1 MWSGIRARCGL
12 GDAGGVVPF
21 LFSRDAL
28 HTTTLVFRVEDCD
41 PPWRSWFSPCPMGPK
56 EALLAPLRCGEA
68 LRAIPVPN
76 RHGLK
81 AAQQPP
87 AVRSSSAHSSRAR
100 TAERAGAGAAQHWP
114 PNHCVCRRVPRYP
127 SHHAR
132 SARLQRDAITLCR
145 RAPQSSPSR
154 PTVRARLKVLS

>member
-1 MWSGIRARCGL
+1 MEIL
-12 GDAGGVVPF
+12 VLPVPY
-21 LFSRDAL
+21 R
-28 HTTTLVFRVEDCD
+28 
-41 PPWRSWFSPCPMGPK
+41 GK

-100 TAERAGAGAAQHWP
+100 TAERAEAGASEP
-114 PNHCVCRRVPRYP
+114 
-127 SHHAR
+127 
-132 SARLQRDAITLCR
+132 LCR
-145 RAPQSSPSR
+145 PTGAPLPLSPRKISTPPAGRHNAVPQGTAVLTKQTNR
-154 PTVRARLKVLS
+154 PCQTEGAQLRRKRVTTVTCVGHGVERCAHERGATRPACGRSQ